1 MESLEYLLAHGNQ
14 LTGPIPHGVGYLSN
28 LRELLLHENR
38 IDGTLPDTLGGMHY
52 LHTMDL
58 RENSLSGTIP
68 PALGL
73 MPRLKTFTAQQ
84 NLLSGSLPS
93 TLGLLQALTKMELQE
108 NALQG
113 PLPST
118 LGLMSA
124 LTLLNMSHNNLSHA
138 MPMQLGHM
146 STLEHLIL
154 NDNTPGLGALVP
166 SASGSIPNSLVGLSS
181 VKTLAL
187 ENNAFSGFLPSFLQG
202 DFSAERQVQL
212 TGNPFYCPLEPWAL
226 QNYSGIH
233 CLHCPGE
240 VTADYTQTC
249 SGHGY
254 CKDGTECICD
264 PEWSGFSTDCSQ
276 LACPS
281 TEVTTA
287 TSDTPVLQFCN
298 GVGICYNTVNT
309 SIVCP
314 ANPSES
320 VYPANDYVS
329 FSVDCTAG
337 VITLAR
343 CQCPPGTIPPDCAT
357 FTATEA
363 SNELVTSGAF
373 MRPPR
378 RIMSHVLLT
387 VVLCY
392 ALLC

>member
-1 MESLEYLLAHGNQ
+1 
-14 LTGPIPHGVGYLSN
+14 V
-28 LRELLLHENR
+28 
-38 IDGTLPDTLGGMHY
+38 
-52 LHTMDL
+52 
-58 RENSLSGTIP
+58 
-68 PALGL
+68 
-73 MPRLKTFTAQQ
+73 
-84 NLLSGSLPS
+84 
-93 TLGLLQALTKMELQE
+93 GLLQVLTKMELQE

-113 PLPST
+113 PLPSA

-124 LTLLNMSHNNLSHA
+124 VIILNMSHNNLSHA
-138 MPMQLGHM
+138 MPMQLGQM

-166 SASGSIPNSLVGLSS
+166 SASGSIPNSLAGLSS
-181 VKTLAL
+181 VQTLAL
-187 ENNAFSGFLPSFLQG
+187 ENNAFSGFLPSFLRG
-202 DFSAERQVQL
+202 DFSAQRQVQL
-212 TGNPFYCPLEPWAL
+212 TGNPFYCPLEPWAI

-240 VTADYTQTC
+240 PTDDYTQTC

-281 TEVTTA
+281 TEVTSA
-287 TSDTPVLQFCN
+287 ASDTPILQFCN
-298 GVGICYNTVNT
+298 GVGTCYNTVNT

-329 FSVDCTAG
+329 FSVDCAAG
-337 VITLAR
+337 VITLSR

-363 SNELVTSGAF
+363 SNELVTSAAF
-373 MRPPR
+373 TQHPPLL
-378 RIMSHVLLT
+378 MSGFLT
-387 VVLCY
+387 LFVWYSLM
-392 ALLC
+392 L